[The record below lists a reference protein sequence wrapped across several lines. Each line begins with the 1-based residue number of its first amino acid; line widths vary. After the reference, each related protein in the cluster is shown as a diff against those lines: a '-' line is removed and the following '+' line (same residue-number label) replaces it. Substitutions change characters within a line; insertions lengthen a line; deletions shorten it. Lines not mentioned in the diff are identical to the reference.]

1 MYDLI
6 YIILY
11 TYICVSCIFIY
22 ICVTSSENLMKHLIQ
37 RKKGREGTYFV
48 KDTFSNRQIS
58 HTLFYLNIW
67 FIKFIDKKP
76 IGAYYFFEKHT

>member
-37 RKKGREGTYFV
+37 RKKGREGT
-48 KDTFSNRQIS
+48 
-58 HTLFYLNIW
+58 LFRKRYI
-67 FIKFIDKKP
+67 
-76 IGAYYFFEKHT
+76 